1 MALTIG
7 GKKRKSRKVHKGGNS
22 CGVTPKL
29 SPVSLNGG
37 KRKSKKV
44 KKGKRVKKG
53 GLANVATPLTL
64 LALRQVLKGSL
75 KRHRSRKPAKK
86 SRGRK

>member
-29 SPVSLNGG
+29 SPAPMEGG

-44 KKGKRVKKG
+44 KGKRVKKG